1 MGRQLPDYFETSGG
15 VCLVQQGSPCGLACR
30 HNLVAD
36 NEHLSSTFR
45 VTCALKLARLG
56 PFTLEEIGHIL
67 GVTRERV
74 RQIEKQGL
82 EKLAK
87 HAERRRCE
95 KGDLSS

>member
-1 MGRQLPDYFETSGG
+1 MERLLDYYVLSGRE
-15 VCLVQQGSPCGLACR
+15 CLGQQGSPCELSCR

-36 NEHLSSTFR
+36 NELLSSTFR
-45 VTCALKLARLG
+45 VTCALKLAQLG

-74 RQIEKQGL
+74 RQIEKKGL

-95 KGDLSS
+95 KGDLSA